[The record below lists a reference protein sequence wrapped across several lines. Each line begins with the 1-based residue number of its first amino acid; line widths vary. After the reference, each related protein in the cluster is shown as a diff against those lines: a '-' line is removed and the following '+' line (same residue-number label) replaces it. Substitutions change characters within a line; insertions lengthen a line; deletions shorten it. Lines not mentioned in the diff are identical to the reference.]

1 MTKQEKQA
9 TIDGLKE
16 KLLQHKSFYLA
27 DSSALTVNQVTQ
39 FRKNCFTQGIEMTV
53 YKNSLIQKA
62 MEANDK
68 AKYEGLFSALK
79 GATAIMFCETANAP
93 AKVIKNF
100 RKDGKHPILKAA
112 FIESAIFV
120 GDQHLSALSNLKSKK
135 ELLGEII
142 GLLQSPA
149 KNVISALQ
157 SGGQKISGVLKT
169 LSEKKIKTA

>member
-9 TIDGLKE
+9 TIEGLKE
-16 KLLQHKSFYLA
+16 QLSKYNSFYFA
-27 DSSALTVNQVTQ
+27 DASALTVNEVTQ
-39 FRKNCFTQGIEMTV
+39 FRKNCFTNGIEMTV

-62 MEANDK
+62 MEATDK
-68 AKYEGLFSALK
+68 VKYEGLFGALK
-79 GATAIMFCETANAP
+79 GATAVMFCETANAP

-100 RKDGKHPILKAA
+100 RKDGKHPVLKAA
-112 FIESAIFV
+112 FIESAIYL
-120 GDQHLSALSNLKSKK
+120 GDQNLSTLSNLKSKK

-157 SGGQKISGVLKT
+157 SGGHKISGVLKT
-169 LSEKKIKTA
+169 LSEKK